1 MNLFAGAWATL
12 TSPVGKAAALF
23 ISCMLLLLAA
33 YAWAEGRG
41 ETIGAAR
48 VQATIDHPL
57 TGWRS
62 KLAVCEGARDGFA
75 TALDRQAAKM
85 QALIDQ
91 GAADTARA
99 ERFAADARAVAE
111 SWRQQSVWIA
121 ERPPQGADTCAR
133 LLDVDATVMESLR

>member
-1 MNLFAGAWATL
+1 MTVLAAAWGWL

-62 KLAVCEGARDGFA
+62 KLAVCEGARDGYA
-75 TALDRQAAKM
+75 TALDHQAAGL
-85 QALIDQ
+85 QALRDQ
-91 GAADTARA
+91 AAADTARA
-99 ERFAADARAVAE
+99 ERAAADARAVAE
-111 SWRQQSVWIA
+111 SWRQQSAWIA
-121 ERPPQGADTCAR
+121 AHPPQGADTCAR

>member
-1 MNLFAGAWATL
+1 MTVLAAAWGWL

-23 ISCMLLLLAA
+23 IACMLLLLAA

-57 TGWRS
+57 TGWRAR
-62 KLAVCEGARDGFA
+62 LAVCEDARDGYA
-75 TALDRQAAKM
+75 TALDHQSAGV
-85 QALIDQ
+85 QALRDQ
-91 GAADTARA
+91 AAADTARA
-99 ERFAADARAVAE
+99 ERAAADARAVAE

-121 ERPPQGADTCAR
+121 AHPPQGADTCAR
-133 LLDVDATVMESLR
+133 LLDVDATVMESLK